1 MIFFFYFLL
10 FFISFVFTTYIFG
23 FKNYKIFLI
32 SFILIT
38 SSCLGLYFLKGSPK
52 IFNYQEILEKELKNS
67 KDIDPQK
74 LIIFLEG
81 KLKKNPQDPEGWM
94 ILARTC
100 LLAGY
105 LQKADLYYSK
115 AIKIFPNDKKII
127 EEYKLFKKEFP

>member
-1 MIFFFYFLL
+1 
-10 FFISFVFTTYIFG
+10 
-23 FKNYKIFLI
+23 
-32 SFILIT
+32 
-38 SSCLGLYFLKGSPK
+38 
-52 IFNYQEILEKELKNS
+52 
-67 KDIDPQK
+67 
-74 LIIFLEG
+74 
-81 KLKKNPQDPEGWM
+81 M

>member
-1 MIFFFYFLL
+1 M
-10 FFISFVFTTYIFG
+10 
-23 FKNYKIFLI
+23 
-32 SFILIT
+32 
-38 SSCLGLYFLKGSPK
+38 KGSPK